1 MAKTGYG
8 KRPAGDEPPHADA
21 DFAHLGPREA
31 ELAEFI
37 DALPTGAAMGH
48 KALAAEHP
56 RYGQQAVRTS
66 MGRLTDAGHLRWV
79 KEHLTVE
86 DNSMRWVTRTYWSRE
101 RRSAEWWAEFVRARH
116 GRDVTHD
123 YRPGLARVTP
133 LEPERAPERAA
144 PDPGPAHHVLAQL
157 RNADRRLALS
167 DAECRAL
174 APQAAE
180 WLARGATP
188 TDLTQALTAGLP
200 DTVSNPG
207 GFARKRLEIKMP
219 PKRTRADSAPL
230 RAVVTRAVEMCPL
243 CEEDERTV
251 RIVNGICEECREE
264 MASDGDA

>member
-31 ELAEFI
+31 ELAAFI

-101 RRSAEWWAEFVRARH
+101 RRSPEWWAEFVRARH

-123 YRPGLARVTP
+123 CRPGLARVTP
-133 LEPERAPERAA
+133 LEHEQEQEQEQERAPMAEPSAPRTAQGPGARHRVSHPTFRSALVRSGQAVHRAA
-144 PDPGPAHHVLAQL
+144 GGQRATVL
-157 RNADRRLALS
+157 
-167 DAECRAL
+167 
-174 APQAAE
+174 
-180 WLARGATP
+180 
-188 TDLTQALTAGLP
+188 
-200 DTVSNPG
+200 
-207 GFARKRLEIKMP
+207 IK
-219 PKRTRADSAPL
+219 A
-230 RAVVTRAVEMCPL
+230 
-243 CEEDERTV
+243 
-251 RIVNGICEECREE
+251 
-264 MASDGDA
+264 